1 MEKKITV
8 KIKDKNY
15 TFSSMV
21 VWSIIELE
29 NFIRSRKIKF
39 IQENIK
45 DSELSEKLVR
55 EEIQKKYTKED
66 IVEWEKTLEGQ
77 FYTLWASLLKNHP
90 DLKFEDLEM
99 FLDIP
104 DFNKFVNVINSLTE
118 KKKE

>member
-1 MEKKITV
+1 MEKKITI
-8 KIKDKNY
+8 KIKGKNY

-39 IQENIK
+39 IQENIT
-45 DSELSEKLVR
+45 DSELSEKLIR
-55 EEIQKKYTKED
+55 EATEKKYTKEE
-66 IVEWEKTLEGQ
+66 IGEWEASLEGQ
-77 FYTLWASLLKNHP
+77 FYTLWSSLLKNHP

-104 DFNKFVNVINSLTE
+104 DFNKFVNVVNSLTE
-118 KKKE
+118 KKKK